1 MNLPLIGKLTFWKS
15 VFIILIVLSLFIA
28 FVRFSSGLG
37 ATTNLSD
44 QFPWGLWI
52 GFDLLVGVGLA
63 AGGFVLAA
71 TVHIFGLEKFKPV
84 SNSAILTAFLGYLL
98 VIVALIFDLGQPW
111 RIWHPLVMWN
121 PHSVMFE
128 VAWCVMLYTSV
139 LALEFSP
146 HIFAF
151 LGWEKPLKLVK
162 VLYIPLVLAGVLL
175 STMHQSSLGSLY
187 LVMPDKLHGLWYS
200 PMLPV
205 FFFTSAIAAALGMTI
220 IESYL
225 SSKAFKK
232 QLETDLLRSLG
243 KACAV
248 VLAVF
253 ATMRLNE
260 LLFAKKLHLVFTLS
274 MESVL
279 FWGEF
284 GLGVILPIVLFSMK
298 RTRQNKDGLFFAALL
313 TVLGFIMNR
322 LNVAITGLQASSGA
336 NYFPSWMELV
346 FTVTLAGVGFF
357 AFSMAV
363 KYLDIFGEEI
373 ETNLEPAVAQPIFSK
388 RILFG
393 LWTLFFIGAAA
404 VMFINFRDT
413 QEVVE
418 AKSPLISSFEGDLHL
433 PPDFT
438 FPQGANSPGEVTFSH
453 VGSHVSPQK
462 PDCKICHSGTTFSFN
477 IRKVADTNGKLSFD
491 EIHTSGS
498 HCNQCHN
505 GELAFDTADKEEESC
520 MFCHQ

>member
-1 MNLPLIGKLTFWKS
+1 MNLPLIGKITFWKA
-15 VFIILIVLSLFIA
+15 VLIMLILLTLFIA

-37 ATTNLSD
+37 AATNLSD
-44 QFPWGLWI
+44 TFPWGIWI

-111 RIWHPLVMWN
+111 RIWHPLIMWN

-146 HIFAF
+146 HIFSA
-151 LGWEKPLKLVK
+151 LGWEKPYKFVKL
-162 VLYIPLVLAGVLL
+162 LYIPLVIAGVLL

-187 LVMPDKLHGLWYS
+187 LVMPDKLHGLWYTG
-200 PMLPV
+200 MLPV

-260 LLFAKKLHLVFTLS
+260 LIFGQKLHLMFEIS
-274 MESVL
+274 KESVL

-284 GLGVILPIVLFSMK
+284 GLGVILPIFLFANK
-298 RTRQNKDGLFFAALL
+298 KIRHNKDGLFFAALL
-313 TVLGFIMNR
+313 TVLGFILNR
-322 LNVAITGLQASSGA
+322 LNVAITGLQASSGVD
-336 NYFPSWMELV
+336 YFPSWMEVVITTTLV
-346 FTVTLAGVGFF
+346 AIGFF
-357 AFSMAV
+357 LFSMAV
-363 KYLDIFGEEI
+363 KHLNIFGEE
-373 ETNLEPAVAQPIFSK
+373 EHEEAPVLPAQPVFSK
-388 RILFG
+388 KILFG

-404 VMFINFRDT
+404 VFFINLSGET
-413 QEVVE
+413 TMAEE
-418 AKSPLISSFEGDLHL
+418 KSPLISEFSGQLNL
-433 PPDFT
+433 PEDFVY
-438 FPQGANSPGEVTFSH
+438 PQGEDSPGEVTFSH
-453 VGSHVSPQK
+453 DSHVDTSNPN
-462 PDCKICHSGTTFSFN
+462 CNVCHKGATFSFN
-477 IRKVADTNGKLSFD
+477 LTPVAEKPKLDYDT
-491 EIHTSGS
+491 IHTSGA

-505 GELAFDTADKEEESC
+505 GTDAFNTVDEEEENC
-520 MFCHQ
+520 MYCHQ